1 MDDFVEMEQLAVLQS
16 EPTTISEAGMETMS
30 VASLLH
36 QISDSEKVLQVT
48 DKDQDL
54 QAGGVTASVANLQH
68 QVDDLQKA
76 LADKS
81 LDLQAAN
88 ESCQQLNSRLV
99 NSAEQIAALQA
110 QNQANEASMTQLQE
124 KLDGL
129 LAAAQEG
136 SGGGAQ
142 SLCSMHKDAPKAR
155 NSVLDPGFKV
165 SSCHPFLSSSSFHTH
180 PKCKFHIDPLCTMQA
195 STVQSGLMGA
205 LSKLLQSI
213 KVLAQAIGSEHSS
226 SAKLEQRGKNASSLN
241 IASGGQ
247 NAPSIHWKDFRLESA
262 FLNLVR
268 VTNDLLGGKTEIVNF
283 VVELGIVL
291 DGVMLV
297 GDFGSLKQQL
307 EDSVNEKIASQEKL
321 EIAKREIAKYEEELR
336 AFQAERAALESQVR
350 SKLDHVADIESQI
363 DQLISEK
370 QALEVS
376 LSQANE
382 QVKDLKEQLHE
393 TKTLLENLPRQEV
406 SVRELQIQEG
416 FGEMQKWQTAF
427 IVFCGN
433 QPEHIFV

>member
-1 MDDFVEMEQLAVLQS
+1 MDDFVEMEQLAVSQS

-36 QISDSEKVLQVT
+36 QMSNSEKVLQVT

-54 QAGGVTASVANLQH
+54 QAGGVTASVAKLQH

-88 ESCQQLNSRLV
+88 ESCQELNSRLV

-136 SGGGAQ
+136 SGGRAQ
-142 SLCSMHKDAPKAR
+142 SLCSMHKDAPKPW

-165 SSCHPFLSSSSFHTH
+165 SSCHPFFSSCSFHTH

-226 SAKLEQRGKNASSLN
+226 TAKLEQRGKNASSLKV
-241 IASGGQ
+241 ASGGQ

-307 EDSVNEKIASQEKL
+307 EDSVNEKIASHEKL

-336 AFQAERAALESQVR
+336 AVQAEHAALESQVR
-350 SKLDHVADIESQI
+350 SKLDHVADIESRI

-393 TKTLLENLPRQEV
+393 TKTLLEDLQRQEV
-406 SVRELQIQEG
+406 SVRELQIQ
-416 FGEMQKWQTAF
+416 
-427 IVFCGN
+427 
-433 QPEHIFV
+433 